1 MINRI
6 IEASL
11 RHRVLAILWITLI
24 SIWGVVAYFRLPKDI
39 YPDLNA
45 PLVNIITENP
55 GMSSE
60 DIERL
65 ISFPLESLLNGSP
78 HVTRVRSESTTGDSV
93 VTVEFD
99 WGTNIYLAR
108 QIVSSKLE
116 LIAGRLPRGT
126 TMPILGPVSSRMGE
140 VFEFAVVGD
149 GIDPMELRSVADWT
163 IRYRLQG
170 VNGVSFVI
178 NMGGFI
184 KQFQVV
190 LRPEM
195 LSNYNITIT
204 DVRQAIENS
213 NRNFSGGVIQDGAQ
227 ETFIK
232 GLGRLE
238 SLEHIQNTVITSRN
252 NVPVYVRDVADVRVG
267 PKFRRESASYNGDE
281 SVVVTIEKQYG
292 GDTLAAIAN
301 VKATLGQIAEDL
313 PEGILIKP
321 FYDQS
326 KLILKSLEHVQFS
339 MLVGAVLIVLVMVFF
354 MWDLRTALL
363 ASLTIPISI
372 LIALVM
378 MDIFGVALTV
388 MSIGGLAI
396 GIGKMANGSI
406 ILVENI
412 YRVLNKRKG
421 EASTLELTEE
431 ATKDV
436 GSYLFSANLIII
448 LVFIPLLTLQGIEG
462 AMFRPTAFAVVA
474 ALFGS
479 LVVNLT
485 LQPVLASFVFNDRNV
500 KDRRNPIT
508 EAINR
513 LYRRVLDKALD
524 FRALV
529 VVVVILT
536 IVGTGVAFSFL
547 GTEFVPPLDEGAI
560 LASSVMLPETSLDE
574 SLRVGRQVEQVFMSF
589 PEVISVSRTT
599 GSAEG
604 TEHLH
609 PVNHSHYH
617 IEIVPREERDRGFE
631 EITQAMRVKL
641 DNIPGVAYIFE
652 QPIANR
658 LAEMLTGTEGQLSV
672 KLFGPDLEQLNHS
685 IQDIYNALH
694 DLEGVADLQVEQTT
708 GVPLLVIDVRREALA
723 RYGISVSAVADVI
736 ETALNGIEVTDVYEA
751 NRITA
756 LMLRFPEEYR
766 NDEERVR
773 NLLVDAPNG
782 ERIPLSTLADI
793 YRSEGPQT
801 IFRENLQR
809 RKIILS
815 NVVGHDIGGFVEK
828 AMARIDAEVDLP
840 PGYYV
845 TFGGQY
851 ESQQRAMRHLTM
863 VMLLVIL
870 IIFVVLFSSFGSLR
884 QALLIILNIPT
895 TLLGGMLGLIIAGL
909 TLNVSSTI
917 GLIALFGICVQND
930 VILVAK
936 INDLRARGRKLR
948 EAVIEGAMTKFRPIL
963 MTDVVMIVGVLPLA
977 LIEPT
982 GAALPRPLAVV
993 YIGGFV
999 FAILLRLLIVPA
1011 LYYVMMAWDVDLG
1024 QE

>member
-1 MINRI
+1 
-6 IEASL
+6 
-11 RHRVLAILWITLI
+11 
-24 SIWGVVAYFRLPKDI
+24 
-39 YPDLNA
+39 
-45 PLVNIITENP
+45 
-55 GMSSE
+55 
-60 DIERL
+60 
-65 ISFPLESLLNGSP
+65 
-78 HVTRVRSESTTGDSV
+78 
-93 VTVEFD
+93 
-99 WGTNIYLAR
+99 
-108 QIVSSKLE
+108 
-116 LIAGRLPRGT
+116 
-126 TMPILGPVSSRMGE
+126 
-140 VFEFAVVGD
+140 
-149 GIDPMELRSVADWT
+149 
-163 IRYRLQG
+163 
-170 VNGVSFVI
+170 
-178 NMGGFI
+178 
-184 KQFQVV
+184 
-190 LRPEM
+190 
-195 LSNYNITIT
+195 
-204 DVRQAIENS
+204 
-213 NRNFSGGVIQDGAQ
+213 
-227 ETFIK
+227 
-232 GLGRLE
+232 
-238 SLEHIQNTVITSRN
+238 
-252 NVPVYVRDVADVRVG
+252 
-267 PKFRRESASYNGDE
+267 
-281 SVVVTIEKQYG
+281 
-292 GDTLAAIAN
+292 
-301 VKATLGQIAEDL
+301 
-313 PEGILIKP
+313 
-321 FYDQS
+321 
-326 KLILKSLEHVQFS
+326 
-339 MLVGAVLIVLVMVFF
+339 MVFF

-513 LYRRVLDKALD
+513 LYRKVLDKALD

-529 VVVVILT
+529 VVVVIL
-536 IVGTGVAFSFL
+536 IILGTAVAFSFL

-560 LASSVMLPETSLDE
+560 LASSVMLPEASLNE

-589 PEVISVSRTT
+589 PEVVSVSRTT

-631 EITQAMRVKL
+631 EITQAMRVEL

-652 QPIANR
+652 QPISNR

-672 KLFGPDLEQLNHS
+672 KLFGPDLEQLNHF

-694 DLEGVADLQVEQTT
+694 DLEGVADLQIEQTT
-708 GVPLLVIDVRREALA
+708 GVPQLVIDVRREALA
-723 RYGISVSAVADVI
+723 RYGISVSAVADII

-751 NRITA
+751 NRTTA

-815 NVVGHDIGGFVEK
+815 NVVGHDIGGFVEE

-977 LIEPT
+977 LIKTT
-982 GAALPRPLAVV
+982 GAELHRPLAVV